1 MARAVLYWSHQFVTF
16 DKQSSWHCRICIF
29 VLCVQSFCTCIF
41 VCKCSLGSGGGRL
54 VPASSV
60 RDIESTEFVVLS
72 YLYLCC
78 VCVGH
83 FVSVSLCVSVL
94 W

>member
-1 MARAVLYWSHQFVTF
+1 
-16 DKQSSWHCRICIF
+16 
-29 VLCVQSFCTCIF
+29 

-72 YLYLCC
+72 YLYFCC